1 MSKKKETR
9 TIRET
14 TCKWEFNNE
23 DGDLESKEIRINYFS
38 PTVAQLK
45 ADRLAEEARI
55 DKDPTS
61 VIWITDILG
70 KTLHSLH
77 ELPVTPSTPKS
88 VVIAPSIEWLDEQDL
103 RNLTTVREAI
113 DEDLKAGKSQPAK

>member
-77 ELPVTPSTPKS
+77 ELPVTPSTPQS